1 MVITHNMTA
10 LHAQRQGRIKKKEK
24 EDAAERMSSGY
35 QINKAADDAAGLEIS
50 EKIRAMVR
58 GMNRASMN
66 AQEGISLI
74 QVGDGALN
82 EVHDMLH
89 RLSELSIQ
97 SANGTYVD
105 GDRDGM
111 QDELKRIC
119 AEIDNIAKSTNFN
132 RISLFQD
139 EGYECECSNG
149 DASAYVIQQTSS
161 FSIEALVQSAEEL
174 LQADGY
180 SMEAAAQSAEELLQT
195 DGYSVE
201 AAVQSA
207 DERMQTSGYSMEAA
221 VQSAGELPEADSY
234 SRKAAVPF
242 QGLEPLQLDN
252 SGSQETVQSSGQ
264 EEGLPEGLPE
274 HMSEDEINIIFTAE
288 RTDEAVTTTQSP
300 SGSSTLGSDIIIG
313 GKALSQIL
321 KTEIIPNTVNNILA
335 NYPAFSYLKGSSI
348 GIGLR
353 YFTNGSSGGTTT
365 LAYVE
370 GKVEAASS
378 GTGRKDYVTYTLGV
392 NTSVLQNVQSR
403 ADLSELEATIA
414 HEMIHAFMDEALTS
428 GMFGVVEDA
437 SGGLSQN
444 TAKHQF
450 PSWFVEGMAQTAS
463 GPGNWLKSSTLNISA
478 QSTDAQI
485 LTAIRNNKLSSGSTA
500 SEYGTG
506 YLACMYLGAVI
517 AGGGTR
523 PAAVDAAVISDGLGK
538 LMNQVIG
545 GKSLNDAV
553 NTLTNGTFTSIS
565 DFTAKFDAGLPDAAA
580 FTRDLLTATG
590 SGRGGIVSG
599 DLKAADLTPDTVP
612 GTKVNLFELN
622 PNNEGV
628 KNLYPDGYQVFS
640 GGTASASGTPP
651 TGFTPSQAPDYG
663 DFVITGAAAGDVSY
677 DANTNTLT
685 VSGNSDVQISLKA
698 GVSSSNGK
706 IAVQGTGKVT
716 LSNVNLG
723 ASDALTVKT
732 DAEITYTGTS
742 KLGGIL
748 LDSGT
753 DVTFKGTGRL
763 EAGTFTSDNSN
774 TVRFQGGAVL
784 AGNNGSGSITASN
797 IIIDNASV
805 TASLSSQP
813 KNSSGEALYAVD
825 LPWAGKLGGLTAD
838 IVSIDFDGVKS
849 DMQIGNGQK
858 ATLWMSGDLSA
869 SQPARHTVM
878 VTDAKGVSKTLLA
891 EFDPSAA
898 APGFKW
904 IGPFQ
909 VLKDGAAAQE
919 GIDYVYEGEKL
930 VIKQA
935 GNFTL
940 SGGTISGVNGVD
952 IKGSIRLDDNLGA
965 VNIVLDGVTCK
976 PSSGCAMDLGSG
988 NQVTLKLKDGQDNQ
1002 FESGANAAGIR
1013 LGDNTNLTVENESG
1027 SSGSGKL
1034 ETKGGSG
1041 SAGIGCSKSSNAS
1054 NSSITIQSGKIIA
1067 TGGINGAGIG
1077 AGYAAGFGNIEIF
1090 DGDIE
1095 ATGGIGGAG
1104 IGGGGNGISSNNGN
1118 VGNITIAGGVIVA
1131 TSNQHGAGIGGG
1143 FGPGVLNGTITI
1155 SGGTITAESKEH
1167 GTGIGAGCQGTSSA
1181 IKINGSAYIKRAI
1194 GGEGGAGIG
1203 ASRRGECT
1211 DITISEDAVIEEA
1224 RGGNKGAGIGSGNYG
1239 SKTDN
1244 ILIDTNGVV
1253 NAYGGEDGV
1262 GIGSGYSGTGEP
1274 TSECLNIDIKK
1285 GTVYAQGDKNATGIG
1300 SGRGSIS
1307 GNISIGD
1314 AANPN
1319 NKVVV
1324 TAKGGMTHNGGNIL
1338 SYTDKS
1344 HSDGSEGK
1352 ITITGNGTTVQPG
1365 GPGEGKYS
1373 TSGVTTDKGESY
1385 AYPVYLFKDK
1395 NVLDAGK
1402 NLETLG
1408 LLPLDSITGLD
1419 KKDISKIKI
1428 ESDKGI
1434 SWNEDLSH
1442 KPLEEN
1448 YVFLWLPK
1456 GDQKLTI
1463 SYELPD
1469 GSKGQTV
1476 LDLKFYPDAGVFR
1489 VKGQDE
1495 PKPAEKPDYHPIPG
1509 PGPVNPTPD
1518 AGSDGKK
1525 GKGIILQVGANPG
1538 NKLEIPRFYFSL
1550 SALELQKADISTE
1563 DKAGEAISIIQDA
1576 VTKVSRI
1583 RASYGAYQNRL
1594 EHIINNLNQTS
1605 ENLAAAESRIR
1616 DVDMAKEAVNYAA
1629 ASILTQAA
1637 EAMLSHRKRD
1647 KEQVAELLQGL

>member
-149 DASAYVIQQTSS
+149 DSSAYVIQQTSS

-221 VQSAGELPEADSY
+221 VQSAGEPPEADSY
-234 SRKAAVPF
+234 SRKAAVP
-242 QGLEPLQLDN
+242 LQLDN
-252 SGSQETVQSSGQ
+252 SGIQETVQSSGQ

-640 GGTASASGTPP
+640 GGTASASGIPP

-909 VLKDGAAAQE
+909 VLKDGVAAQE

-1002 FESGANAAGIR
+1002 FESSTNAAGIR
-1013 LGDNTNLTVENESG
+1013 LGNKTDLTVENESG

-1034 ETKGGSG
+1034 VATGGTS
-1041 SAGIGCSKSSNAS
+1041 SAGIGCSDGSSAL
-1054 NSSITIQSGKIIA
+1054 NSSIEIKSGEIKAHGGSGKTGT
-1067 TGGINGAGIG
+1067 TGGAAGIG
-1077 AGYAAGFGNIEIF
+1077 AGNRAGFGNIKIS
-1090 DGDIE
+1090 GGKIE
-1095 ATGGIGGAG
+1095 TTGGAGGAG
-1104 IGGGGNGISSNNGN
+1104 IGGAQSAE
-1118 VGNITIAGGVIVA
+1118 VGNIEITGGTIDA
-1131 TSNQHGAGIGGG
+1131 SSHSHGAGIGGG
-1143 FGPGVLNGTITI
+1143 WGSAAKNGTITI
-1155 SGGTITAESKEH
+1155 SGGDITASSTQH
-1167 GTGIGAGCQGTSSA
+1167 GTGIGAGCSGSSG
-1181 IKINGSAYIKRAI
+1181 KITITGNAYITSAL
-1194 GGEGGAGIG
+1194 GGKEGAGIG
-1203 ASRRGECT
+1203 ASWNGDCA
-1211 DITISEDAVIEEA
+1211 DIEISGNAVIKEA
-1224 RGGNKGAGIGSGNYG
+1224 KGGDEGAGIGSGNADSHVG
-1239 SKTDN
+1239 N
-1244 ILIDTNGVV
+1244 IVINTNGEVT
-1253 NAYGGEDGV
+1253 ASGGKNGV
-1262 GIGSGYSGTGEP
+1262 GIGSGYSGANDRVSSCG
-1274 TSECLNIDIKK
+1274 NIDIKK
-1285 GTVYAQGDKNATGIG
+1285 GTVSAKGDTSATGIG
-1300 SGRGSIS
+1300 SGRGSTS
-1307 GNISIGD
+1307 GNITIGD
-1314 AANPN
+1314 ADNPN

-1324 TAKGGMTHNGGNIL
+1324 TATGGMTHNGGNIL

-1352 ITITGNGTTVQPG
+1352 ITITGNGTTVRPG

-1373 TSGVTTDKGESY
+1373 TSGVTTDRGESY

-1489 VKGQDE
+1489 VAGQDV
-1495 PKPAEKPDYHPIPG
+1495 PGPQPKPDYPGPI
-1509 PGPVNPTPD
+1509 PGPVNPSPD
-1518 AGSDGKK
+1518 AGSVGKK

-1563 DKAGEAISIIQDA
+1563 NKAGEAISIIQDA

-1594 EHIINNLNQTS
+1594 EHIIKNLNQTA

-1616 DVDMAKEAVNYAA
+1616 DADMAKEAVNYAA